1 MPNKNGELHHLA
13 LSLPPASMGRSYA
26 QSLGLGLA
34 LTATSLTATFL
45 YSSKRSTNLLST
57 SHRPREITIF
67 PPPPPSL
74 SPHTLIFL
82 SSHYQNSQFWRRTA
96 SILSSRGYSCH
107 LIHLEL
113 GDTSKS
119 LLTLREYIESIDSKN
134 GTSRVIM
141 FGHSLGGT
149 IAQLYAM
156 NDYPV
161 SGMVLLA
168 SCGVEVRFRVCAI
181 NIVSDGSELRLL
193 HCKCLTRIRVRS
205 SLR

>member
-1 MPNKNGELHHLA
+1 M
-13 LSLPPASMGRSYA
+13 
-26 QSLGLGLA
+26 
-34 LTATSLTATFL
+34 
-45 YSSKRSTNLLST
+45 
-57 SHRPREITIF
+57 
-67 PPPPPSL
+67 
-74 SPHTLIFL
+74 
-82 SSHYQNSQFWRRTA
+82 
-96 SILSSRGYSCH
+96 
-107 LIHLEL
+107 EL

-168 SCGVEVRFRVCAI
+168 SCGVEESDVRCMRESLFPSAKHQFFLYCLDLLLSTIARNLWLKRKILPKLFSTTTTTTTAAPSTTRTSPLQNPTKDSI
-181 NIVSDGSELRLL
+181 NLL
-193 HCKCLTRIRVRS
+193 EFTSVVKCLSDAEAPFLQIEKAIADRS
-205 SLR
+205 VTKPSPSPKSTSNPSLFPLPMLNLLPENDLLIPKSR